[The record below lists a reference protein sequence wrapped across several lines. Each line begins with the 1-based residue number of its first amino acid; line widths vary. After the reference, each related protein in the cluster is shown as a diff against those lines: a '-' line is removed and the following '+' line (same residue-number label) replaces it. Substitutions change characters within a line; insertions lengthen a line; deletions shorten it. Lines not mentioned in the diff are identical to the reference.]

1 MPRLREMVAAISAQ
15 ADMEG
20 RYAAGSTY
28 KAWKGWS
35 FTHKKQPSPWLTFL
49 ALRTQQ
55 RIDK

>member
-1 MPRLREMVAAISAQ
+1 
-15 ADMEG
+15 MEG
-20 RYAAGSTY
+20 GYEAGSTY

-35 FTHKKQPSPWLTFL
+35 FTDKKQPSPWLTFL